1 MTLLVGLDSG
11 GSKTRA
17 LLATGAGAV
26 CSAIDAP
33 GLDPNGSSDWRGQL
47 TEILVRLVRGQ
58 KIAAA
63 VLGLPCHGEDAGVS
77 AAQCAA
83 AAAALG
89 SIPHLVLNDVEI
101 AFDGAF
107 AGRPGVLLLA
117 GTGSMAWAG
126 NGRESLRVG
135 GWGEIFGDEGS
146 AYWIGREAL
155 SLASQGL
162 DGRCPEAQPLA
173 QAVLA
178 ATGASADGLITWA
191 YGRADRRAAVAAIAR
206 VASALAEAGDPV
218 AQALIE
224 QAAEAL
230 AAHVTAARLRLA
242 TPGLGWAHAGG
253 AFKSAALL
261 GAVSRRLGP
270 PEPAQLGPAAGAV
283 LRAARLAGIT
293 PDPEFIARLRQN
305 QDIIPTEE
313 N

>member
-17 LLATGAGAV
+17 LLATTAGVVLDAV
-26 CSAIDAP
+26 DAP
-33 GLDPNGSSDWRGQL
+33 GLDPNGSGDWRGRMAA
-47 TEILVRLVRGQ
+47 ILVRLTRGRDV
-58 KIAAA
+58 AAA
-63 VLGLPCHGEDAGVS
+63 VLGLPCHGEDADVS
-77 AAQCAA
+77 AAQRAA

-89 SIPHLVLNDVEI
+89 SVPHLVLNDVEI

-126 NGRESLRVG
+126 NGQESLRVG

-162 DGRCPEAQPLA
+162 DGRCPEAEALA

-178 ATGASADGLITWA
+178 ATGAGAGGLITWA
-191 YGRADRRAAVAAIAR
+191 YGRADRRAAVASIAR
-206 VASALAEAGDPV
+206 VAGTLAEAGDPV
-218 AQALIE
+218 ALDLIE
-224 QAAEAL
+224 QAAAAL

-242 TPGLGWAHAGG
+242 SPDLGWAHAGG
-253 AFKSAALL
+253 AFNSAALL
-261 GAVSRRLGP
+261 AAVTQRLGP
-270 PEPAQLGPAAGAV
+270 PELAQLGPAAGAV
-283 LRAARLAGIT
+283 LRAARLAGQI
-293 PDPEFIARLRQN
+293 PDPGFIARLG
-305 QDIIPTEE
+305 QDQHIIPTEE
-313 N
+313 K